1 MSFRVGIDTGGTFTD
16 AIAVDDKGNMFQAKA
31 LTTPQDLKTGI
42 MNCLSELAQGL
53 DLDLKGLLGEITT
66 IVHGTTEGDNTIAAR
81 SGPRIGII
89 STKGHKDTV
98 QLRRV
103 RKEGMWDWRMP
114 FPQPLVPR
122 WLRVGVEERVD
133 SKGEVLI
140 PLDEESVHQAIA
152 YLKMMKVTSIVVTLL
167 FSFLNPFHERKIRE
181 IVKKEY
187 PEALVTLSNEVLSA
201 AGEYERFT
209 TAVIDAYIRP
219 AVAEYIKS
227 LETILKGK
235 GFKGQLFLMQNN
247 GGCVAAGVAL
257 QKPSTLVIAG
267 PPAGPS
273 ASLMAGGLHKAKNLL
288 SLDMGGTGFA
298 ISLVE
303 NGRFMVKNESIISN
317 HRFSLPI
324 VEVETLSAGGGSQ
337 AWFDLGGT
345 IHVGPQSA
353 GADSGPACYGEGGNE
368 ATFTDAVVVL
378 GYLNPEGFLGGE
390 RKLRKDLAEKA
401 IKEKVTPRLGL
412 DVRRSAA
419 TIYKVHN
426 SVMASGI
433 SHAFITKGYSPQDFV
448 LCAGGGAGALCV
460 LRIADELNMKR
471 VIIPKYA
478 PVYSSLGMLGVD
490 VRHDFSCH
498 YSSLTT
504 NLNLNEIKRFYKE
517 MEGEG
522 SRLLASNGV
531 AENQRALMRTVRMR
545 YYGQFRDLEVPWP
558 NGAITRKAIAE
569 GIANFHRRHKEL
581 FGSCNEEYPLEIMKF
596 GLTAVGKMT
605 RVPVKK
611 IKRGTKDA
619 SHALKGKRGA
629 YFEEFEDYTPTNTYD
644 GDRLLAGNCLEGPCI
659 VEEKMTT
666 IVVPPGFSLRV
677 DDGGNYVTT

>member
-16 AIAVDDKGNMFQAKA
+16 AVAVDDTGSVLQAKS

-42 MNCLSELAQGL
+42 INCLGELARGL
-53 DLDLKGLLGEITT
+53 DLDLKGLLDKVTV
-66 IVHGTTEGDNTIAAR
+66 IVHGTTEGDNTISAR

-89 STKGHKDTV
+89 ATKGHKDTV

-114 FPQPLVPR
+114 FPQPLAPR
-122 WLRVGVEERVD
+122 WLRVGVKERVD

-140 PLDEESVHQAIA
+140 PLDEDGVRQAIA
-152 YLKMMKVTSIVVTLL
+152 YLKRMKVTSIVVTLL
-167 FSFLNPFHERKIRE
+167 FSFLNPSHERKIRE
-181 IVKKEY
+181 IIKQEY
-187 PEALVTLSNEVLSA
+187 PEALVTLSHEVLSA

-209 TAVIDAYIRP
+209 TATIDAYIRP
-219 AVAEYIKS
+219 VMAEYINS
-227 LETILKGK
+227 LEKILKGK
-235 GFKGQLFLMQNN
+235 GFKGQLFFMQNN
-247 GGCVAAGVAL
+247 GGCVTAAVAL

-267 PPAGPS
+267 PVAGPS

-303 NGRFMVKNESIISN
+303 NGRFMVKNENIISN
-317 HRFSLPI
+317 HRFSLPV
-324 VEVETLSAGGGSQ
+324 VEVENLGTGGGSQ
-337 AWFDLGGT
+337 VWFDLGDT

-353 GADSGPACYGEGGNE
+353 GADPGPACYGKGGNE
-368 ATFTDAVVVL
+368 ATFTDAAVVL
-378 GYLNPEGFLGGE
+378 GYLNPEGFLVGQ
-390 RKLRKDLAEKA
+390 RKLKKDLAEEA

-412 DVRRSAA
+412 DVPRSAA

-448 LCAGGGAGALCV
+448 LCAGGAAGGLCA

-478 PVYSSLGMLGVD
+478 PVYSSMGMLGVD
-490 VRHDFSCH
+490 VRHDFSRH
-498 YSSLTT
+498 YSSLATD
-504 NLNLNEIKRFYKE
+504 LDLNEIKRFYKE

-522 SRLLASNGV
+522 NRLLASDGLPQ
-531 AENQRALMRTVRMR
+531 NQRALIRTVRMR
-545 YYGQFRDLEVPWP
+545 YYGQFRDLEVRWP
-558 NGAITRKAIAE
+558 SGAITKKAIAE
-569 GIANFHRRHKEL
+569 GITNFHRHHKEL

-596 GLTAVGKMT
+596 GLTAIGKMP
-605 RVPVKK
+605 RASIKK

-619 SHALKGKRGA
+619 SYALIGERKA
-629 YFEEFEDYTPTNTYD
+629 YFEESGDYTPTKIYN
-644 GDRLLAGNCLEGPCI
+644 GDKLLAGNCLEGPCI

-677 DDGGNYVTT
+677 DEGGNYFTT

>member
-1 MSFRVGIDTGGTFTD
+1 MSFRVGIDTGGTYTD
-16 AIAVDDKGNMFQAKA
+16 AIAVDDKGNMVQAKA

-42 MNCLSELAQGL
+42 VNCLGELARGL
-53 DLDLKGLLGEITT
+53 DLDLKELLGEVAA
-66 IVHGTTEGDNTIAAR
+66 IVHGTTEGDHTIAAR

-140 PLDEESVHQAIA
+140 PLDEDSVRQAIA
-152 YLKMMKVTSIVVTLL
+152 YLKRMKVTSIVVTLL
-167 FSFLNPFHERKIRE
+167 FSFLNPSHERKVRE
-181 IVKKEY
+181 IIKREY

-209 TAVIDAYIRP
+209 TATIDAYIRP
-219 AVAEYIKS
+219 AVAEYIKT
-227 LETILKGK
+227 LEQTLKNQ
-235 GFKGQLFLMQNN
+235 GFKGQLFFMQNN
-247 GGCVAAGVAL
+247 GGCVAAAVAL

-267 PPAGPS
+267 PVAGPS
-273 ASLMAGGLHKAKNLL
+273 AALVAGGLHKARNLL

-298 ISLVE
+298 ISLIE

-324 VEVETLSAGGGSQ
+324 VEVETLGAGGGSKV
-337 AWFDLGGT
+337 WFDLGDT

-353 GADSGPACYGEGGNE
+353 GADPGPACYGAGGNE
-368 ATFTDAVVVL
+368 ATFTDAAVVL
-378 GYLNPEGFLGGE
+378 GYLNPEGLLGGE
-390 RKLRKDLAEKA
+390 KKLRKDLAEKA

-426 SVMASGI
+426 AVMASGI
-433 SHAFITKGYSPQDFV
+433 SHAFTTKGYSPQDFV
-448 LCAGGGAGALCV
+448 LCAGGAAGGLGA

-471 VIIPKYA
+471 VVIPKYA

-490 VRHDFSCH
+490 ARHDFSRH
-498 YSSLTT
+498 YSSLATD
-504 NLNLNEIKRFYKE
+504 LDMNEIKRFYKE

-531 AENQRALMRTVRMR
+531 AAKQRTLMRTVRMR

-558 NGAITRKAIAE
+558 SGAITKKAIAE
-569 GIANFHRRHKEL
+569 GIANFHRHHKEL
-581 FGSCNEEYPLEIMKF
+581 FGSCNEAYPLEIMKF
-596 GLTAVGKMT
+596 GLTAVGKMP
-605 RVPVKK
+605 RVSIKK

-619 SHALKGKRGA
+619 SHALKGEREA
-629 YFEEFEDYTPTNTYD
+629 YFEEFEDCTPTKIYD
-644 GDRLLAGNCLEGPCI
+644 GDGLLAGNCLEGPCI

-677 DDGGNYVTT
+677 DEGGNYFTA